1 MILNNIKWEFFK
13 IKVIYVCKLYF
24 FYNGIMFGEK
34 LYLFRNKLDCYGIVG
49 MIGFFCFKIGEILIL
64 CCILSLYVIF
74 VDEIVFFKDVE
85 VLFGICIWFL
95 VVLNYEV
102 NV

>member
-49 MIGFFCFKIGEILIL
+49 MIGFFCF
-64 CCILSLYVIF
+64 
-74 VDEIVFFKDVE
+74 
-85 VLFGICIWFL
+85 
-95 VVLNYEV
+95 
-102 NV
+102 